1 MGKDRKEMAIYF
13 IKTHQMKQPKMKRLA
28 DWEIFKV
35 ASIVWMD
42 NGKTCRA
49 FPMSLEQDWVTNYVV
64 VKWEWETT
72 EVWAELIFED

>member
-1 MGKDRKEMAIYF
+1 
-13 IKTHQMKQPKMKRLA
+13 MKQPKMKRLA

-49 FPMSLEQDWVTNYVV
+49 FPMSLEQDWLTNYVI
-64 VKWEWETT
+64 VKWDGETT
-72 EVWAELIFED
+72 AVWAELIFD